1 MESLMSL
8 LQLKPPTLKAL
19 LADLGCEALNGNESE
34 EEIEEMMTQRCGER
48 DRIMDWLSELLQKDR
63 ELALKKNQVLISM

>member
-1 MESLMSL
+1 MSL
-8 LQLKPPTLKAL
+8 LQLRPPTLKEL
-19 LADLGCEALNGNESE
+19 LADLGCETLNGNESE

-63 ELALKKNQVLISM
+63 ELVLKKNQVFI